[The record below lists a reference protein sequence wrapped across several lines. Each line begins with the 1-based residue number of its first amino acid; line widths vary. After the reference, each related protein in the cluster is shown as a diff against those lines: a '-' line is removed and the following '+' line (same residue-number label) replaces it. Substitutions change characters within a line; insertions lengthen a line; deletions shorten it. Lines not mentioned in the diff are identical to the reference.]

1 MESASHSEMAGKW
14 LFLFFLLGVYRKE
27 LAVQFTDF
35 ISCNVRAVQA
45 AALVVGF

>member
-1 MESASHSEMAGKW
+1 MKSASHSEMAGKW
-14 LFLFFLLGVYRKE
+14 LFLFFLLEVHRKE
-27 LAVQFTDF
+27 LAVQFDDF